1 MTAQDNNKT
10 PTAPVASNV
19 PKAADSD
26 RSKGK
31 SKTTESDIKGKTKA
45 TVGNDSGSDAG
56 SEAGSEAASVDEDL
70 AELDEV
76 EQLDNNNGEG
86 VVADEDEI
94 MQDFEEELLREDP
107 TPVEAP
113 AVKLA
118 EAEREK
124 KINSIDVGKTLKSLS
139 L

>member
-1 MTAQDNNKT
+1 VDYLIRNRRFLYHKYHT
-10 PTAPVASNV
+10 
-19 PKAADSD
+19 
-26 RSKGK
+26 
-31 SKTTESDIKGKTKA
+31 
-45 TVGNDSGSDAG
+45 
-56 SEAGSEAASVDEDL
+56 VDEDL
-70 AELDEV
+70 AELDEE
-76 EQLDNNNGEG
+76 EQLNDNNGED

-124 KINSIDVGKTLKSLS
+124 KINSIDVGKTLKKLVFMKDAKAKK
-139 L
+139 LAYLIENDFPEADQKADRLTDEVND